1 LRAARGDLILFC
13 QFRFARRLCA
23 AVAVS
28 LPVAA
33 AAAPSYPVSARLQLA
48 PKDHQHCLV
57 LPGDPPDC
65 AVVEIVRTAFAE
77 TVSRMFRQTDP
88 PDLEL
93 VLEVRSVEIAQ
104 TAGLGLELRVRVSV
118 VAPGGRPIDQI
129 DSSVLVPLFAVEKGP
144 IALALRE
151 AARQAALDF
160 ESNYREDTKVA
171 DFLVGAKVAPASAV
185 AAEWRSDRLITL
197 GAGGG
202 LALDGDTPSAMVP
215 TLNLG
220 ASWRWLFAQVS
231 YSHYSPDFVGANAAA
246 PTSGGAN
253 MSTSDLGLELGG
265 VYRIVQSVELRL
277 APGLHFLTGD
287 ATLEGD
293 SQSYSKV
300 MPALYGSI
308 TKAFLPVAA
317 GPRLVAGVE
326 ARGYFFSSVALPA
339 FSRSA
344 VPAAEASVGLTL
356 AVEFPWGSKK
366 ADQR

>member
-1 LRAARGDLILFC
+1 M
-13 QFRFARRLCA
+13 
-23 AVAVS
+23 VVS

-33 AAAPSYPVSARLQLA
+33 AAAPTYPVSARLQLA
-48 PKDHQHCLV
+48 PKDLQHCLV
-57 LPGDPPDC
+57 VPGDPPDC
-65 AVVEIVRTAFAE
+65 AVVEIVRTAFAG

-88 PDLEL
+88 PDLDL

-104 TAGLGLELRVRVSV
+104 TGALQLELRVRVSV

-129 DSSVLVPLFAVEKGP
+129 DSSALVSLLAVEKAP
-144 IALALRE
+144 IAFALRE

-160 ESNYREDTKVA
+160 ESNYREDTKIA
-171 DFLVGAKVAPASAV
+171 NFLVGADVAPAPAV

-202 LALDGDTPSAMVP
+202 IALNGDNPSAMVP
-215 TLNLG
+215 ALSVG

-231 YSHYSPDFVGANAAA
+231 YSHSSTDFLGASAAA
-246 PTSGGAN
+246 PTSAGAD
-253 MSTSDLGLELGG
+253 MSTSDAGVELGG
-265 VYRIVQSVELRL
+265 VYRIVQSVELRV
-277 APGLHFLTGD
+277 APGLHLLSGD
-287 ATLEGD
+287 ATLGGD

-300 MPALYGSI
+300 VPALYGSI
-308 TKAFLPVAA
+308 TKAFLPVAT
-317 GPRLVAGVE
+317 GPRVVAGLE

-344 VPAAEASVGLTL
+344 VPVAKGSVGLTL
-356 AVEFPWGSKK
+356 AVEFPWGSRK